1 MSRYGDAAK
10 SFGQK
15 SEKESNFDKFF
26 PCLFERI
33 SAHDFRARIFLEAD
47 MAEERI
53 LMDAAAIG
61 RTLTRLSHEVVE
73 KNKGTDGLC
82 LLGVKRRGEIVA
94 KRVCALIKKSYGEE
108 IPCAGIDIGM
118 YRDDLVSG
126 YFVPDAEANRPGFAI
141 DGKKVV
147 LCDDVLHTG
156 RTVRAAI
163 EAIFDLGRPASVR
176 LLVLVD
182 RGGRQMP
189 VCADLVGKNIPTS
202 SSEFI
207 DVRFEEIEGE
217 DSLGIRRAE

>member
-1 MSRYGDAAK
+1 
-10 SFGQK
+10 
-15 SEKESNFDKFF
+15 
-26 PCLFERI
+26 
-33 SAHDFRARIFLEAD
+33 

-53 LMDAAAIG
+53 LMDAAGIG

-82 LLGVKRRGEIVA
+82 LLGVKRRGEIIA
-94 KRVCALIKKSYGEE
+94 SRIAALISKGYGQSV
-108 IPCAGIDIGM
+108 PCAGIDIGM

-126 YFVPDAEANRPGFAI
+126 YFVPDASVNSLGFSI

-176 LLVLVD
+176 LLVLAD

-189 VCADLVGKNIPTS
+189 VCADFVGKNIPSS
-202 SSEFI
+202 SSEWI
-207 DVRFEEIEGE
+207 DVRFTEIEGE
-217 DSLGIRRAE
+217 DSLGIRRGD

>member
-1 MSRYGDAAK
+1 
-10 SFGQK
+10 
-15 SEKESNFDKFF
+15 
-26 PCLFERI
+26 
-33 SAHDFRARIFLEAD
+33 

-61 RTLTRLSHEVVE
+61 RTLVRLSHEVVE

-82 LLGVKRRGEIVA
+82 LIGVKRRGEIVA
-94 KRVCALIKKSYGEE
+94 RRIAGLIKKGYGAE

-118 YRDDLVSG
+118 YRDDLVSC
-126 YFVPDAEANRPGFAI
+126 YFVPDARVNRLGFDV

-189 VCADLVGKNIPTS
+189 VSADLVGKNIPTA

-207 DVRFEEIEGE
+207 DVRLAEIEGE
-217 DSLGIRRAE
+217 DSLGISRASE